1 MFNSPLNV
9 SNVCTRMVAL
19 SLALALSACMVGPDY
34 QRPEIDVPAAW
45 RLGATEVGEISNI
58 AWWDQF
64 QNPVLSDL
72 VRTALANNKDLEIAT
87 ANVDQ
92 ASAQYGIVRSAQ
104 FPQLSGGATA
114 ERRRLSETTALGVSP
129 GRATFNDYGVNLS
142 ASFELDIWGRLR
154 RASESARASLLAT
167 QQGKGTVVLTVVT
180 TVASGYIQLLAL
192 DRQLDVAQ
200 RTSQSLGEAARLQRV
215 RFEEGAVPES
225 DYQQAESQYREAAA
239 RVPELERQIAQ
250 QENFISVLLG
260 RNPGPIPR
268 GRDIDALI
276 FPAVPDGLPASL
288 LERRPDI
295 RQAEE
300 NLIAANADI
309 GVAKAAYFPD
319 ISLTGLLGL
328 ESAQLSDLF
337 KGPSKVWS
345 FGVGLTQPIFNAGRI
360 RGQVA
365 LAEALQRQA
374 LYTYEKSIISAF
386 QDVENA
392 LIDRTKFGQIRE
404 EQAKNLEALRRFRD
418 LAELRYSEGATIYLE
433 VANAEQSFFNAQ
445 LAYVA
450 TQSQLFQSYANL
462 YKAMGGGWVEDA
474 EGLAGSTLPEAQVAG
489 RTGQSAIVAPT
500 DTKVSTETIV
510 Q

>member
-1 MFNSPLNV
+1 MFNSTLNASSV
-9 SNVCTRMVAL
+9 RSYAVAL
-19 SLALALSACMVGPDY
+19 SLAVLLPACMVGPDY
-34 QRPEIDVPAAW
+34 QRPEISVPAAW
-45 RLGATEVGEISNI
+45 RLGANEMGEISNI

-64 QNPVLSDL
+64 QDPVLSGL
-72 VRTALANNKDLEIAT
+72 VRTALANNKDLKVAT

-92 ASAQYGIVRSAQ
+92 AAAQYGIVRSAQ
-104 FPQLSGGATA
+104 FPQVDGNASAS
-114 ERRRLSETTALGVSP
+114 RQGVSQTLAIAVP
-129 GRATFNDYGVNLS
+129 AGKQVFDTYGVNLS

-154 RASESARASLLAT
+154 RASESAQASLLAS
-167 QQGKGTVVLTVVT
+167 QQGRGTVVLTLVT
-180 TVASGYIQLLAL
+180 SVAGGYIQLRAL
-192 DRQLDVAQ
+192 DRQLEITR

-225 DYQQAESQYREAAA
+225 DYQQAEAQYRDAAA

-260 RNPGPIPR
+260 GNPGPIAR
-268 GRDIDALI
+268 GRDIDSLH
-276 FPAVPDGLPASL
+276 FPAVPGGLPASL

-319 ISLTGLLGL
+319 ISLTALFGF

-337 KGPSKVWS
+337 KGPSKTWS
-345 FGVGLTQPIFNAGRI
+345 FGAGLLQPIFNAGRI
-360 RGQVA
+360 RSQVA
-365 LAEALQRQA
+365 QAEAIQQA
-374 LYTYEKSIISAF
+374 TLYTYEKSIISAF

-404 EQAKNLEALRRFRD
+404 EQAKNVEALRRFRD

-433 VANAEQSFFNAQ
+433 VANAEQSLFNAQ
-445 LAYVA
+445 LVYVT

-474 EGLAGSTLPEAQVAG
+474 EGLAGIDLAG
-489 RTGQSAIVAPT
+489 SASA
-500 DTKVSTETIV
+500 K
-510 Q
+510 